1 MTKLDIRD
9 LVIAHGKNTILT
21 DITLGSFA
29 PGSVVGVLGPNGVG
43 KSSFLRSLAGLAPYG
58 GSVTLDGDEN
68 RKLSHNQRARKVAYL
83 PQTLPQATNLVAYE
97 AVISACRAVRH
108 DLPHDHVEELA
119 ERVFDRLNI
128 RHIAFQPLNRMSGG
142 QRQMVGLAQILV
154 REPDIM
160 LLDEPTSALDLRW
173 QLGVLDVVRNLVKD
187 KQGLA
192 LIALHDINL
201 AMRHCDTLILF
212 GEGGVLSHGTPDTA
226 MTPDI
231 LSRAYHVEGR
241 IETCSQGSPFIIVD
255 GLDKRSAANNL
266 QGD

>member
-9 LVIAHGKNTILT
+9 LVIAHGKNTILS
-21 DITLGSFA
+21 DITLADFE
-29 PGSVVGVLGPNGVG
+29 PGSVIGVLGPNGVG

-58 GSVTLDGDEN
+58 GSITYDGDEN

-108 DLPHDHVEELA
+108 DLTRDHVETLT

-128 RHIAFQPLNRMSGG
+128 RHIAFQPLSRMSGG
-142 QRQMVGLAQILV
+142 QRQMVGLAQIIV

-173 QLGVLDVVRNLVKD
+173 QLGVLDVVRTLVKD

-201 AMRHCDTLILF
+201 AMRHCDSLILF
-212 GEGGVLSHGTPDTA
+212 GEGGVLSHGAPRHA
-226 MTPDI
+226 MTPEM
-231 LSRAYHVEGR
+231 LSRAYHVSGR
-241 IETCSQGSPFIIVD
+241 LETCSHGSPFVIVD
-255 GLDKRSAANNL
+255 GLNTIEGHR
-266 QGD
+266 